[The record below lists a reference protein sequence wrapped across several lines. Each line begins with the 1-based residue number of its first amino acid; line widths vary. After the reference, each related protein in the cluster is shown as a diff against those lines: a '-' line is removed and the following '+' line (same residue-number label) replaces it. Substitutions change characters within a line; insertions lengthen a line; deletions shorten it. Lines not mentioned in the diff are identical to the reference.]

1 MNALVE
7 QALKLWGWAG
17 APYKLIA
24 ARENQVFRIDPPT
37 GPVALRLHRQG
48 YRTDTEIASELHWM
62 TAASARNLSVPN
74 PIPARSD
81 AMLQTIDGTQIDA
94 LTWLDGI
101 TLKTALEQAV
111 PSRRSALY
119 QLLGRQMARLH
130 IISDAWTPPADFT
143 RCSWDRDGLL
153 GASPLWDRFWENPA
167 LTRADQ
173 DLFRTLRTRANA
185 DLAQIEN
192 TLDYGLIHADLVSTN
207 VMIDR
212 HQMHLIDFDDGGY
225 GFRLFEL
232 ATSLS
237 KMLNAPDYPD
247 LRAALIKGYTAQRPI
262 DLSALDLMILLR
274 SATYVGWNITRMAE
288 ENGASRNAGLIAVTR
303 TLAQA
308 YLANA
313 DRTLC

>member
-7 QALKLWGWAG
+7 QALPLWGLEG
-17 APYKLIA
+17 AHYTLIA
-24 ARENQVFRIDPPT
+24 ARENQVFRIETPT

-48 YRTDTEIASELHWM
+48 YRTDAEIASELHWM
-62 TAASARNLSVPN
+62 AAASARNLSVPN
-74 PIPARSD
+74 PIPACSGEV
-81 AMLQTIDGTQIDA
+81 LQTVNGTQIDV

-101 TLKTALEQAV
+101 ILKTALEQAT
-111 PSRRSALY
+111 PPKRAALY
-119 QLLGRQMARLH
+119 HQLGTQMAHLH
-130 IISDAWTPPADFT
+130 TISDAWTPPADFT
-143 RCSWDRDGLL
+143 RCAWDRDGLL

-167 LTRADQ
+167 LTPDDQ
-173 DLFRTLRTRANA
+173 DLFRTLRAKANA
-185 DLAQIEN
+185 DLAQIED

-262 DLSALDLMILLR
+262 ELSALDLMILLR

-288 ENGASRNAGLIAVTR
+288 ENGAARNAGLIATTQR
-303 TLAQA
+303 LAQA
-308 YLANA
+308 YLAN
-313 DRTLC
+313 